1 MEIPQGLKYS
11 KEHEWVATEDTV
23 ATVGITDHAQDQ
35 LGEIVYI
42 ELPAVG
48 DKVSKDDPFGVVE
61 SVKAVSD
68 IYAPVTGTVIEINED
83 LPESPETVNEDPYGD
98 GWLIKVKIT
107 DTERPRRPDGHRR
120 IRGDA
125 RAREG
130 IAAAAAI
137 QADGA
142 GLAAGIGIDRRRLR
156 HRESN
161 VAGAAGR
168 IDEDHQERRRSRRIY
183 RERLLRAQALRKF
196 DFARRHLAE
205 HRGRKLVA
213 AVNAR
218 LAIGCAL
225 SPIK

>member
-11 KEHEWVATEDTV
+11 KKNEWVATEDTV

-107 DTERPRRPDGHRR
+107 DMSDLEDLMDAEEYTELL
-120 IRGDA
+120 
-125 RAREG
+125 AREK
-130 IAAAAAI
+130 
-137 QADGA
+137 
-142 GLAAGIGIDRRRLR
+142 
-156 HRESN
+156 E
-161 VAGAAGR
+161 
-168 IDEDHQERRRSRRIY
+168 
-183 RERLLRAQALRKF
+183 
-196 DFARRHLAE
+196 
-205 HRGRKLVA
+205 
-213 AVNAR
+213 
-218 LAIGCAL
+218 
-225 SPIK
+225 

>member
-11 KEHEWVATEDTV
+11 KEHEWVTTEDSV

-48 DKVSKDDPFGVVE
+48 DKISKDDPFGVVE

-107 DTERPRRPDGHRR
+107 DMSDLEDLMDADEYTELL
-120 IRGDA
+120 
-125 RAREG
+125 AREK
-130 IAAAAAI
+130 
-137 QADGA
+137 
-142 GLAAGIGIDRRRLR
+142 
-156 HRESN
+156 E
-161 VAGAAGR
+161 
-168 IDEDHQERRRSRRIY
+168 
-183 RERLLRAQALRKF
+183 
-196 DFARRHLAE
+196 
-205 HRGRKLVA
+205 
-213 AVNAR
+213 
-218 LAIGCAL
+218 
-225 SPIK
+225 